1 MLQLAATPYTL
12 HFRKPAP
19 TSRGMLTNRTIW
31 LVRAWRS
38 EAPDAIG
45 WGECGPM
52 PGLSRDDTP
61 AFDATV
67 ARFCAEFNQAA
78 MTRME
83 AAQRWASELAAAWPA
98 FAFGVETALRDLATG
113 SRQQLWDTPFTR
125 GEGGLPTHGLIWMDD
140 VDGILRQVEA
150 KVAAGFDVIK
160 LKIGALPFA
169 EELVLLRAVRA
180 AFPAVDLRLDANGA
194 FPPEVALDR
203 LESLAQ
209 FGVSL
214 VEQPVSPGQWDVL
227 AELCRHSPVPLA
239 LDEEL
244 IPLDTPA
251 ARAALLAAV
260 RPQYLILKPMLL
272 GGIAASEAWIAQA
285 RAHNIGWIVNSLLES
300 AIGLNAICQW
310 TSAVGA
316 GQVHGLGTG
325 ALFTNN
331 LQSPLRLESHL
342 LQYDPSAAWQFPP
355 LPPPQEL
362 D

>member
-12 HFRKPAP
+12 HFRNPAP
-19 TSRGMLTNRTIW
+19 TSRGMLTSRTIW
-31 LVRAWRS
+31 FVRAWRS

-52 PGLSRDDTP
+52 PGLSRDHAP

-78 MTRME
+78 MTRLE
-83 AAQRWASELAAAWPA
+83 AARRWTSRLVAAWPA

-113 SRQQLWDTPFTR
+113 SRQQLWDTPFAR
-125 GEGGLPTHGLIWMDD
+125 GEDGLPTHGLIWMDD
-140 VDGILRQVEA
+140 VDGALRQVEA
-150 KVAAGFDVIK
+150 KVAAGFSVIK
-160 LKIGALPFA
+160 MKIGALPFA
-169 EELVLLRAVRA
+169 EELALLRAVCA
-180 AFPAVDLRLDANGA
+180 AFPAIDLRLDANGA
-194 FPPEVALDR
+194 FTPEVALDR

-209 FGVSL
+209 FGVRL
-214 VEQPVSPGQWDVL
+214 VEQPVAPGQWDVL
-227 AELCRHSPVPLA
+227 AALCRHSPVPVA

-251 ARAALLAAV
+251 ARTALLAAV

-272 GGIAASEAWIAQA
+272 GGIAASEAWIAEA
-285 RAHNIGWIVNSLLES
+285 RERNIGWIINSLLES

-331 LQSPLRLESHL
+331 LQSPLRLQGHL
-342 LQYDPSAAWQFPP
+342 LQYDPAVAWQFPP
-355 LPPPQEL
+355 LARPQER